1 MKNGLLTLNVL
12 LVLAVAVLF
21 YLHFSGA
28 KKTTAIRVATA
39 SAPADPPFRIAYFEM
54 DSIENSFK
62 MVKEVKTELRKREDV
77 MNSELS
83 KMEKDYRTKASQY
96 QAQAANMNQSQSE
109 MAQRDMLQTQQ
120 AMQSRKQQMEQEY
133 QEFQMR
139 KLKDVRTKIEDFLKA
154 FNRNNSYS
162 YIVSYEPGL
171 FYYKDTAYNITQDV
185 IKGLNAEYG
194 KKK

>member
-28 KKTTAIRVATA
+28 KKTETLRATTV
-39 SAPADPPFRIAYFEM
+39 SAPAEVPFRIAYFEM

-62 MVKEVKTELRKREDV
+62 MVKEVKTELRKREEV

-83 KMEKDYRTKASQY
+83 KMEKDYRSKASQY
-96 QAQAANMNQSQSE
+96 QAQAANMNQTQSE

-120 AMQSRKQQMEQEY
+120 TMQSRKQQMEQEY

-171 FYYKDTAYNITQDV
+171 FYYKDTAYNITKEV